1 MKILHL
7 YHDLMNL
14 YGDYAN
20 ASAMKRI
27 LEKSGESVE
36 LDRLSLGDNADFT
49 KYDFIFIGSGTE
61 KNQRVALKD
70 LKKYGRALKAYID
83 SGKVILMTGNS
94 FEMLGKTITDAH
106 GQSYDGLG
114 LLDFTVTEQNK
125 TRMTADV
132 IFDCDF
138 LTQPVVGFVNKC
150 SEITGAGKTLFNVRT
165 GLGNKNGD
173 KCEGVRLNNCFG
185 THVTGPVLIKNP
197 HFLCYLAEGIL
208 GRAPESDWM
217 TYEKAGYDVTLR
229 ELSSSANAE

>member
-1 MKILHL
+1 MRILHL

-27 LEKSGESVE
+27 LEKSGERVE
-36 LDRLSLGDNADFT
+36 LDKISLGDNADLK
-49 KYDFIFIGSGTE
+49 KYDFVFIGSGTE

-70 LKKYGRALKAYID
+70 LKKYGEALKEYID

-94 FEMLGKTITDAH
+94 FETLGKTITDAH
-106 GQSYDGLG
+106 GQRFDGLG
-114 LLDFTVTEQNK
+114 LLDFSVTEQNK

-150 SEITGAGKTLFNVRT
+150 SEIAGADKTLFSVRM
-165 GLGNKNGD
+165 GLGNNDGD
-173 KCEGVRLNNCFG
+173 RREGVRLNNCFG

-197 HFLCYLAEGIL
+197 HFLCYLAEKLL
-208 GRAPESDWM
+208 GRAPENDWM
-217 TYEKAGYDVTLR
+217 TYERAGYDVTLR
-229 ELSSSANAE
+229 ELSGRANA

>member
-20 ASAMKRI
+20 VSAMKRI
-27 LEKSGESVE
+27 LEKSGERVE
-36 LDRLSLGDNADFT
+36 LDRLSLGDNADF
-49 KYDFIFIGSGTE
+49 KNCDFIFIGSGTE

-70 LKKYGRALKAYID
+70 FKKYGKALKDYID

-106 GQSYDGLG
+106 GQRFDGLG
-114 LLDFTVTEQNK
+114 LFDFGVTEQNK
-125 TRMTADV
+125 TRLTADV

-150 SEITGAGKTLFNVRT
+150 SEITGADKTLFSVRM
-165 GLGNKNGD
+165 GLGNKDGD
-173 KCEGVRLNNCFG
+173 KREGVRLNNCFG

-197 HFLCYLAEGIL
+197 HFLCYLAETIL
-208 GRAPESDWM
+208 GRKPESDWM
-217 TYEKAGYDVTLR
+217 TYERAGYEVTLR
-229 ELSSSANAE
+229 ELSGRLNAE